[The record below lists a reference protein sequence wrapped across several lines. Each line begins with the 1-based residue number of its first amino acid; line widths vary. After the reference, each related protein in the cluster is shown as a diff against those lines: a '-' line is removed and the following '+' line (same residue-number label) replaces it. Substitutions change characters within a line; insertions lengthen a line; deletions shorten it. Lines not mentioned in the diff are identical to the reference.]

1 MAYGKLQCH
10 PVKHNKLAR
19 EERKRLKSH
28 EYATC
33 ATRFLIIEIPFLQA
47 NSGADFHQ
55 NVSVRA
61 VAKSFQ
67 PHFSHLGTLRAWQ
80 MRRWLFCDRV
90 ACSPERKMA
99 SEIDF

>member
-1 MAYGKLQCH
+1 
-10 PVKHNKLAR
+10 
-19 EERKRLKSH
+19 
-28 EYATC
+28 
-33 ATRFLIIEIPFLQA
+33 LIIEIPFLPA